1 MKRKSNGPSYIIR
14 LSRSLFF
21 FEFYR
26 TVDKSNHVTHSSA
39 LQGNSHK
46 KWEEEIIIFCIE
58 TRKGG
63 DDSRRQFGGT
73 VFFSWVAMCIYQ
85 KSIVGIAW
93 RLRDEVACVDSFLF
107 SHSSP
112 LGRILPSSGCSWS
125 FLAPPSQC
133 GFLPRCRL
141 SFHNKGQ
148 GESKTET
155 RRWVKGYGRF
165 TLELLLKKKK
175 NRGWTNVMDSWR
187 QQQQENERISDAR
200 QWL

>member
-63 DDSRRQFGGT
+63 WWFPKT
-73 VFFSWVAMCIYQ
+73 VRWNSIFLWVAMCIYQ

-107 SHSSP
+107 SHSS

-175 NRGWTNVMDSWR
+175 NRGWTNVMDSW
-187 QQQQENERISDAR
+187 QQQQKDERISYAR